1 MGNLGHKELDQLSFP
16 SVEFLSAVISAA
28 KQHFKKILEEQN
40 SSFSASRNLL
50 ISRVN
55 SPLSLCWSM
64 FAGKRVYSST
74 VTINWEWTP
83 LGHYAVSM
91 WQVYKLASS
100 FTLTIKWKCIY
111 FGQQRRAY
119 IVTTVNVMITKR
131 WCLLTVNQSFYFS
144 TMSVICRTSCVLR
157 TLYLW

>member
-83 LGHYAVSM
+83 LGHYAVIR
-91 WQVYKLASS
+91 WQVYSEARVQFHINNQMEMYL
-100 FTLTIKWKCIY
+100 F
-111 FGQQRRAY
+111 RAA
-119 IVTTVNVMITKR
+119 TTCVYSYNR
-131 WCLLTVNQSFYFS
+131 DCLDHKAMVSLNSESEFLFQYYVSD
-144 TMSVICRTSCVLR
+144 MSN
-157 TLYLW
+157 